1 MLKIFLEQKLAIL
14 GFFGICLLGF
24 GAWKLK
30 GAMYHEAVIL
40 DLFSTLQSSG
50 LCLGS
55 AVATSS
61 GTTLALM
68 LTLVGLVRR
77 MDEDVDR
84 EMYQTVALVS
94 KTSAVC
100 LVASIILL
108 LTLTLPVSEFDGV
121 SEWYFAALYNVTFSL
136 TVFVSAL
143 AVSIV
148 LMLVG
153 VVVSVIRKI
162 TPSDGA

>member
-121 SEWYFAALYNVTFSL
+121 
-136 TVFVSAL
+136 
-143 AVSIV
+143 
-148 LMLVG
+148 
-153 VVVSVIRKI
+153 
-162 TPSDGA
+162 